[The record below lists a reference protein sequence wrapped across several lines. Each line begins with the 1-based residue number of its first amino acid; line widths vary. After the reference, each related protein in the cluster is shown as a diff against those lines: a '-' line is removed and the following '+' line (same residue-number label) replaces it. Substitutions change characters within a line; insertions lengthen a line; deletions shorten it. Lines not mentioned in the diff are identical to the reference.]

1 LFILTGSDQGQ
12 GGGIALEDGATLS
25 VVLPLGTK
33 PDELSERLKVYE
45 KIRYDRANNIQ
56 EYSRQAGRDFVDGKP
71 TIDSMSIIPSSPT
84 SLG

>member
-1 LFILTGSDQGQ
+1 VFILIGSDQGQ

-33 PDELSERLKVYE
+33 PDEISERLKVYE

-71 TIDSMSIIPSSPT
+71 TIDSMSIIASSPT